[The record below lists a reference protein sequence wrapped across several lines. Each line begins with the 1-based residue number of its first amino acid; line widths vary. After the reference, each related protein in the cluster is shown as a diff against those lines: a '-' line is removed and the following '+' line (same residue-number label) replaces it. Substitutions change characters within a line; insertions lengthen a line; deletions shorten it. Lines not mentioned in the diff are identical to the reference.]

1 MLRWSKSG
9 KTIDEPKPKSMPAPV
24 ASPAPRPA
32 PAASAPRIEADVI
45 PRQSLPDVL
54 LEAGKVTKDQLARAL
69 KKQAESGEFLGEI
82 LVREGILDERS
93 LTSFLAKYC
102 RIPHLSLL
110 DYLIDKDVVK
120 LIPKEICLR
129 YRLLPIDQ
137 LGQNLTVA
145 MVNPLNAEALD
156 KVRELCPDLRIKPI
170 LCAYQHFLTVTS
182 KLFEEQARGG
192 GPVELTAS
200 SLGLSVRDIAPVVP
214 AFELEA
220 NNTEPEPEAGISE
233 PEPVAAPDEIPEAV
247 EIVEAEPASFD
258 RDSVI
263 QSVFQGG
270 LDSEPNQAPA
280 PAPATDDSP
289 AASIMQEMAGVM
301 MDSMRDTYS
310 MLARRMEL
318 FHGVD
323 PEDVAK
329 IFARGMTIERDAGQT
344 VFNKG
349 DKGDRMYLVLG
360 GKVEVFDEH
369 RVIAVLER
377 GDMFG
382 EMALLSD
389 EPRSASVRAVEPA
402 SMLALSHEIIW
413 NIMPREVAMRLL
425 VNIVITL
432 STRLRLANER
442 P

>member
-1 MLRWSKSG
+1 MLRWSKSE
-9 KTIDEPKPKSMPAPV
+9 KTLEEPKPDSSPAPV
-24 ASPAPRPA
+24 AAPPQRPSSAAFAPRPEA
-32 PAASAPRIEADVI
+32 EAAL
-45 PRQSLPDVL
+45 PRQSLPEVL
-54 LEAGKVTKDQLARAL
+54 LDAGKVTKDQLERAL
-69 KKQAESGEFLGEI
+69 KKQAETGEFLGEI

-120 LIPKEICLR
+120 LIPKDVCLR

-145 MVNPLNAEALD
+145 MVNPLNGEALD
-156 KVRELCPDLRIKPI
+156 TVRELCPALRIKPI
-170 LCAYQHFLTVTS
+170 LCAYQHFLAATS
-182 KLFEEQARGG
+182 KLFEEQGRSG

-200 SLGLSVRDIAPVVP
+200 SLGLSVRELAP
-214 AFELEA
+214 AA
-220 NNTEPEPEAGISE
+220 PEPIVEAEPPQTPEQAVSPAPASE
-233 PEPVAAPDEIPEAV
+233 EIPEAV
-247 EIVEAEPASFD
+247 EIVEVVPASFD

-263 QSVFQGG
+263 QSVFH
-270 LDSEPNQAPA
+270 DEAASEPVPA
-280 PAPATDDSP
+280 PASSGESSP

-318 FHGVD
+318 FHGVN

-329 IFARGMTIERDAGQT
+329 IFARGMTIEREPGQV
-344 VFNKG
+344 VFDKG

-369 RVIAVLER
+369 RAIAVLER

-389 EPRSASVRAVEPA
+389 EPRSAGVRALEP
-402 SMLALSHEIIW
+402 SSLLALSHEIIW

-432 STRLRLANER
+432 SARLRAANER